1 MPREDTPIFI
11 NEDLTTFRNK
21 LFYDARCKK
30 KSNKIHSVW
39 TQEGSIV
46 IKVTDTSEPVV
57 ISSHADLRNAVFDNS
72 WNGSDYS
79 GVTDCDSDY
88 H

>member
-1 MPREDTPIFI
+1 MPREDPPIFI

-39 TQEGSIV
+39 TQDGSIV
-46 IKVTDTSEPVV
+46 IKVTETSEPVV
-57 ISSHADLRNAVFDNS
+57 IRYHADLRNAVFDDS
-72 WNGSDYS
+72 WSGSDCS
-79 GVTDCDSDY
+79 GDTDFVSD
-88 H
+88 